1 MCWSSGLV
9 MGRTCRSSLSASDL
23 DTSMVCEQGAFVASK
38 RRAPPCS
45 ETGLERPE
53 ATKLAPHMSLFP
65 RQSPKC
71 TTSKLGGR
79 ACKRFLKYSSK
90 DRFHGENCN
99 KKGFSCDHRGAHG
112 CAHTSKSALNCAAVA
127 RRRHRL
133 RPCLKLTASLTFDAA
148 PR

>member
-23 DTSMVCEQGAFVASK
+23 DASMVCEQGAFVASK

-53 ATKLAPHMSLFP
+53 ATKLAPHMSFFP

-79 ACKRFLKYSSK
+79 ACKRFPKYSSK

-99 KKGFSCDHRGAHG
+99 KKRFSCDHIKP
-112 CAHTSKSALNCAAVA
+112 TEELMTVPIPQN
-127 RRRHRL
+127 L
-133 RPCLKLTASLTFDAA
+133 PLTVPQSHDDVIACVHA
-148 PR
+148 